1 MSKNIFVI
9 VMIFLL
15 LTGLC
20 LFSYGI
26 LSIVGSTSPQG
37 NSAWLGYGV
46 GFSIAGAVFLIGA
59 GIGLFKNLKTTPVIT
74 QNGKIDLPGEVQIKD
89 LKCVNCGG
97 SINAAN
103 VKMTNGVPIVVCP
116 WCDAHYQLSEEP
128 KW

>member
-1 MSKNIFVI
+1 MSKNIFGI
-9 VMIFLL
+9 VMAFLL

-26 LSIVGSTSPQG
+26 LSIVGSTSAQG
-37 NSAWLGYGV
+37 NSAWFGYGI
-46 GFSIAGAVFLIGA
+46 GFSIVGVVFLVGA
-59 GIGLFKNLKTTPVIT
+59 GISLYKNIKTNSVAA
-74 QNGKIDLPGEVQIKD
+74 QSGKIDLPGEVQIKD
-89 LKCVNCGG
+89 MKCKNCGG

-103 VKMTNGVPIVVCP
+103 IQMINGVPVVVCP

>member
-1 MSKNIFVI
+1 MSKNIFGI
-9 VMIFLL
+9 VMAFLL

-26 LSIVGSTSPQG
+26 LSIVGSTSAQG
-37 NSAWLGYGV
+37 NSAWFGYGI
-46 GFSIAGAVFLIGA
+46 GFSLVGAAFLAGA
-59 GIGLFKNLKTTPVIT
+59 GISLYKNMKATSMPT

-89 LKCVNCGG
+89 MQCKNCGG

-103 VKMTNGVPIVVCP
+103 IQMTNGVPVVVCP
-116 WCDAHYQLSEEP
+116 WCGAHYQLSEEP